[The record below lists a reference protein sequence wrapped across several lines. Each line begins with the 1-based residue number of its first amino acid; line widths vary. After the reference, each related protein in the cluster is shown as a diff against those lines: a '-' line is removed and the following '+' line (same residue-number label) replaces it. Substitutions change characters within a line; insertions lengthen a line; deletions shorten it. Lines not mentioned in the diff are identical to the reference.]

1 MNDILYYKQC
11 CWNDRLKKCMQNKG
25 YTQESFACDL
35 NKKYNT
41 QFTQKTISRWVNL
54 GDAKNGIKGFPD
66 FENMVYIADFFG
78 VDIGYLTGET
88 NEDSFSLEK
97 ACSYIGLNGEAIK
110 AIRGITNPENEANY
124 MMKDM
129 QVAFSKF
136 LAAEGFPNFFHSL
149 FDLYLTSLSPRL
161 MEKRIFEN
169 IDGAI
174 DYIRN
179 LEYSRKIERYELN
192 EALIL
197 LINEIYPKPS
207 LSDLSIKNE

>member
-1 MNDILYYKQC
+1 MNDIISIKQC
-11 CWNDRLKKCMQNKG
+11 CWNERLKKCMQDAG

-35 NKKYNT
+35 NKKYDT

-88 NEDSFSLEK
+88 DEDSFSLEK

-110 AIRGITNPENEANY
+110 SIREITNPENEANK
-124 MMKDM
+124 MRKDM
-129 QVAFSKF
+129 RVAFNKF
-136 LAAEGFPNFFHSL
+136 LAAEGFPNFFDSL
-149 FDLYLTSLSPRL
+149 LDLYLTSLQPKLIHNRV
-161 MEKRIFEN
+161 FED
-169 IDGAI
+169 IYDAI

-207 LSDLSIKNE
+207 LSDMFIKD